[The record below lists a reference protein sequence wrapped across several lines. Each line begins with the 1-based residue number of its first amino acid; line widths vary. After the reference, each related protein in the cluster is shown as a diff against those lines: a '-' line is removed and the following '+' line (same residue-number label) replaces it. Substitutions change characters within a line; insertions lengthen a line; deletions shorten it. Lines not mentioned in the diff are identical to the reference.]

1 MTSMAP
7 IRCTGI
13 KQVLLSDDGS
23 AVLLELAMANGKT
36 FPLELES
43 AGVELLT
50 RALLVSAQAV
60 GAPGQERQPLTS
72 TPVSEA
78 IDVPVQALSVRSQDD
93 GSSALMLRTGCLDLR
108 LALPDADSRKVALEA
123 LQSPVP

>member
-1 MTSMAP
+1 MAP
-7 IRCTGI
+7 IRCNGI
-13 KQVLLSDDGS
+13 KQVLLSDDGT

-43 AGVELLT
+43 SGIELLT
-50 RALLVSAQAV
+50 RALLVSAQAID
-60 GAPGQERQPLTS
+60 GPLPARKPLTS

-78 IDVPVQALSVRSQDD
+78 IEVPVQALAARSQAD

-108 LALPDADSRKVALEA
+108 LALPDADARNAALEA
-123 LQSPVP
+123 LRHQAP